1 MMGLNVAAENCN
13 MHVREVDVCG
23 YLATCRDL
31 GEITKFHFGAC
42 EIQSKL
48 ALDSWAKF
56 WLRLETNL
64 STADRKVLTSRTSRC
79 RGGAC
84 GSGTARGCHRTVS
97 YHMTSSIH
105 PVHDV
110 HQKLKFCCKKEHN
123 FDFHVF
129 DEI

>member
-1 MMGLNVAAENCN
+1 MSHALVYESWYCTNSKVMMGLNVAAENCN

-48 ALDSWAKF
+48 ALDLWAKF
-56 WLRLETNL
+56 CLRLETNL

-84 GSGTARGCHRTVS
+84 GSGTARGC
-97 YHMTSSIH
+97 YLMKIKILLKKNF
-105 PVHDV
+105 
-110 HQKLKFCCKKEHN
+110 KLR
-123 FDFHVF
+123 
-129 DEI
+129 